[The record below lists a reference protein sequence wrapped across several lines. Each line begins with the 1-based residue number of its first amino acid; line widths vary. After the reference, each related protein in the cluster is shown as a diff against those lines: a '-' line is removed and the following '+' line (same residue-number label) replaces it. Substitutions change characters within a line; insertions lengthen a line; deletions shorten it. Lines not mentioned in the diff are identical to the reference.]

1 MSARDELTERLAD
14 AGVLDA
20 RRATDEV
27 IAWLRAADASTL
39 VSLGALRD
47 IDLKPLRDF
56 DGRQRALGRS
66 VNTTLEDAFAKALR
80 PLVPEEDDHVCH

>member
-1 MSARDELTERLAD
+1 MSARDELMDRLAD

-27 IAWLRAADASTL
+27 IAWLRTADASTL
-39 VSLGALRD
+39 VSLGALRG
-47 IDLKPLRDF
+47 IDLKALRDF

-66 VNTTLEDAFAKALR
+66 VNTPLEEALAKALR
-80 PLVPEEDDHVCH
+80 PLVPKEDDHVGG